1 MLCWAGLALVTTLV
15 GLAFTSW
22 IVPIDR
28 FESADE
34 RLVSWFAGHR
44 TPFWNDASFI
54 GSQIAGGYLIPA
66 LVATVVIVA
75 VLRKRWLVAGFVLST
90 ILIESGTYRATVF
103 FVNRDRPNV
112 DRLESLP
119 VDASYPSGHT
129 AAALALYSG
138 FALLLTSRMTTTWLK
153 VLVWMGA
160 LAVPPIVACSRMY
173 RGMHHPTD
181 TIAGL
186 LMGISALLLAL
197 LLARV
202 TDVVT
207 RRRAEACRREQC
219 CGRGGR
225 TCGQVHRGRPARA
238 STRARATGGLGAD
251 LARGAEEP
259 KGAEA
264 GRARARRWRGDRLR
278 LGRGRDGA
286 EVRRRARG
294 IEAALA
300 IIPAGT
306 ANLFASNLGIP
317 QDIEQAVHIGLHG
330 NRRGSTSA
338 G

>member
-1 MLCWAGLALVTTLV
+1 MNATLVQAEGQRAPATGRTSAPLSSDVFPALQARPGGPAERIAVRLPSWHPAAIFFTGLVLCWAGLALVTTLV

-34 RLVSWFAGHR
+34 RFVSWLAGHR
-44 TPFWNDASFI
+44 TPFWNDALFI

-66 LVATVVIVA
+66 LVAAVVVVA
-75 VLRKRWLVAGFVLST
+75 AFRKRWLVAGFVLST

-112 DRLESLP
+112 TRLESLP

-138 FALLLTSRMTTTWLK
+138 FALLVTSRMTATWMK

-160 LAVPPIVACSRMY
+160 LAVPPIVAFSRMY
-173 RGMHHPTD
+173 RGMHHPSD

-202 TDVVT
+202 TDVVS
-207 RRRAEACRREQC
+207 RRRAEA
-219 CGRGGR
+219 
-225 TCGQVHRGRPARA
+225 A
-238 STRARATGGLGAD
+238 SA
-251 LARGAEEP
+251 
-259 KGAEA
+259 
-264 GRARARRWRGDRLR
+264 
-278 LGRGRDGA
+278 
-286 EVRRRARG
+286 
-294 IEAALA
+294 
-300 IIPAGT
+300 
-306 ANLFASNLGIP
+306 
-317 QDIEQAVHIGLHG
+317 
-330 NRRGSTSA
+330 
-338 G
+338 

>member
-1 MLCWAGLALVTTLV
+1 VSATLLRTEDQRAPTTEQASAQLSSDLFPALQARPGGPAEHIAGRLPSWHPAAIFSTGLVLCWAALALVTTLV

-44 TPFWNDASFI
+44 TPFWNDVSFI

-66 LVATVVIVA
+66 LVGTVVIVA
-75 VLRKRWLVAGFVLST
+75 AFRKRWLVAGFVLST

-197 LLARV
+197 SLARV

-207 RRRAEACRREQC
+207 RRRAEA
-219 CGRGGR
+219 
-225 TCGQVHRGRPARA
+225 TPA
-238 STRARATGGLGAD
+238 
-251 LARGAEEP
+251 
-259 KGAEA
+259 
-264 GRARARRWRGDRLR
+264 
-278 LGRGRDGA
+278 
-286 EVRRRARG
+286 
-294 IEAALA
+294 
-300 IIPAGT
+300 
-306 ANLFASNLGIP
+306 
-317 QDIEQAVHIGLHG
+317 
-330 NRRGSTSA
+330 
-338 G
+338 